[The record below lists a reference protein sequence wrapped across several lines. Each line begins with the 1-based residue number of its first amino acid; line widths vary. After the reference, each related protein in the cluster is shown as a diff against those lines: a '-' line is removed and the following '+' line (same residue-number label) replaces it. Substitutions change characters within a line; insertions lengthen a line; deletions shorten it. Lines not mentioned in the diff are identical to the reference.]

1 MADNPTL
8 STGDDAPDFELE
20 SDREGVVSLD
30 DFAGEKLLLYFY
42 PRDMTPGCT
51 TEACDF
57 RDHLEDFQE
66 LGWRVVG
73 ISPDPVDSHEEFRDK
88 YDLNFP
94 LLADPDH
101 EVADKYGV
109 WREKTNF
116 GRTYE
121 GVVRSTFLID
131 EQGEIV
137 DIYDGVRATGHVSRL
152 LDDLE
157 S

>member
-152 LDDLE
+152 LDALE